1 MVTIY
6 RWFDVDEV
14 DNGEDGNDGHGDGS
28 GGDDRDGRSWWDGAI
43 CLFLYQPAYLFL
55 TTDSNGKVQKD
66 LWNEG
71 TKHTYVKYYY
81 QDGEECELYFKHS

>member
-28 GGDDRDGRSWWDGAI
+28 GGDDRDGRSWRS
-43 CLFLYQPAYLFL
+43 YLFIFISTRL
-55 TTDSNGKVQKD
+55 SLSYHRFQRESSVGFMERGN
-66 LWNEG
+66 
-71 TKHTYVKYYY
+71 
-81 QDGEECELYFKHS
+81 